1 MINMIEY
8 IKNIITD
15 FPEEITAIWTSPAAD
30 HLFTVMVESPVK
42 PLLKEQTK
50 AFHHTTAQLL
60 FLSARVQQDIQ
71 PSMAFLTTRVRCPD
85 KDDWGKVKRLIGYLK
100 GTLNMTLILS
110 VDSLT
115 LLRWWVDVAY
125 AVHNYC

>member
-42 PLLKEQTK
+42 PLLKEQT
-50 AFHHTTAQLL
+50 
-60 FLSARVQQDIQ
+60 
-71 PSMAFLTTRVRCPD
+71 
-85 KDDWGKVKRLIGYLK
+85 
-100 GTLNMTLILS
+100 
-110 VDSLT
+110 
-115 LLRWWVDVAY
+115 
-125 AVHNYC
+125 